1 MARFIILAFCCFFSV
16 NLCAQSKKGRRDSAD
31 IYINQN
37 DFKKALKY
45 SNEAYIRYKNEDNV
59 AKMVLVAKRQAFI
72 YFKLGDS
79 EKATQI
85 LYDALRLAERENDM
99 KSQAIVLREMGN
111 LLNNRIDRKT
121 ALKRF
126 HAGLKIARK
135 IQNDSLE
142 GDFMQGLFLVHVNE
156 LTDSTEYF
164 LSRANAFK
172 FALKTLSGDYYAYN
186 NSFIYHYQK
195 GDLAAAARD
204 GDSMISIAHRMNSK
218 LGLTD
223 ALSNRSAVYYDQK
236 DFASAKK
243 LYDQLFLLE
252 KDTVSFDT
260 GDRYYT
266 YSGILYGLGRY
277 KEAYDY
283 AEKAMDLMGDTY
295 GEEVNSSIRDVET
308 RYQVE
313 KETEKRQRDL
323 QVFYIV
329 AAVFALTLILLYFF
343 YQNSKLKQR
352 NKLIEIETETS
363 QRLLSTTLDARET
376 ERKEIAAVLHD
387 SISALLSSAGLQL
400 TAFSAQQGN
409 NEEIAKTRKIL
420 KEAHDKVRD
429 LSHELVP
436 TLLVKFGLAYALEDL
451 CEKFSTPNLEFS
463 YKDDGSVKRYDEAL
477 ETKVYFVT
485 SELLNNVIKHSGAT
499 KANLSLKANGEIN
512 VKIEDNGKGFDTTK
526 PDGFGLTQ
534 IKARVASMK
543 GKVAISSK
551 PGLGTTI
558 EIVIPT

>member
-1 MARFIILAFCCFFSV
+1 M
-16 NLCAQSKKGRRDSAD
+16 
-31 IYINQN
+31 
-37 DFKKALKY
+37 KY
-45 SNEAYIRYKNEDNV
+45 SNEAYLKYKRENNV
-59 AKMVLVAKRQAFI
+59 PKLILVAKRQSLI

-79 EKATQI
+79 EKATEI
-85 LYDALRLAERENDM
+85 LYDALKLTERENDE
-99 KSQAIVLREMGN
+99 KSQAIVLREMGD
-111 LLNNRIDRKT
+111 LLYRRVDYKT
-121 ALKRF
+121 AMKRY

-135 IQNDSLE
+135 IKNDSLE
-142 GDFMQGLFLVHVNE
+142 GDFMQGLFNVHADK

-172 FALKTLSGDYYAYN
+172 FALKTHAGNYSAYN

-195 GDLAAAARD
+195 GDLKTAAKDA
-204 GDSMISIAHRMNSK
+204 DSMVAEAKKLNSK
-218 LGLTD
+218 LGLTG
-223 ALSNRSAVYYDQK
+223 ALGNRAGVYYDQK

-243 LYDQLFLLE
+243 LYDEMFLLQ
-252 KDTVSFDT
+252 KDTISTEMGEF
-260 GDRYYT
+260 YYT

-283 AEKAMDLMGDTY
+283 AEKSIDLMGDTY

-308 RYQVE
+308 LYLVE

-329 AAVFALTLILLYFF
+329 GAVFALTLILLYFF
-343 YQNSKLKQR
+343 YQNSKLKQK

-363 QRLLSTTLDARET
+363 QKLLSTTLDAREI

-387 SISALLSSAGLQL
+387 NVSALLSSAGLQL
-400 TAFSAQQGN
+400 TAFSAQQGD

-420 KEAHDKVRD
+420 REAHDKVRD

-451 CEKFSTPNLEFS
+451 CEKFSTPELEFRFS
-463 YKDDGSVKRYDEAL
+463 HDASAKRYDEDL
-477 ETKVYFVT
+477 ETRIYFIT
-485 SELLNNVIKHSGAT
+485 SELLNNAIKHSGAT
-499 KANLSLKANGEIN
+499 KAELSLKSEKELSIKVA
-512 VKIEDNGKGFDTTK
+512 DNGKGFDTSK

-534 IKARVASMK
+534 IRARVASMN
-543 GKVAISSK
+543 GKVNVSSK
-551 PGLGTTI
+551 IGSGTSI
-558 EIVIPT
+558 EITIPV